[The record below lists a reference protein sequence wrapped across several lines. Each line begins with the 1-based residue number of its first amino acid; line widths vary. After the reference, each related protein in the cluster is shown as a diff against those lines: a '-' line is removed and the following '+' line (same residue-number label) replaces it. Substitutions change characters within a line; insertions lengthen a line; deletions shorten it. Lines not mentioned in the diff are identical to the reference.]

1 MQCLIRFWPFWAV
14 LLPFSTLAHVSE
26 NSTTEYY
33 DLRATAPL
41 ALRYQL
47 SLHGPKDHRGKRF
60 HGMARSRLRW
70 SYEKIVNRQ
79 GCRVVSVTVVL
90 DQHYTLPNWV
100 NKDQAHV
107 KWQKQWARYHRAL
120 TAHEH
125 QHGFFAR
132 QTAHKIDQNLLN
144 LSQPNCQKLQL
155 KVEKITADLMAE
167 LREKNRRY
175 DALSWHGV
183 WEGVIFPRLKK
194 RKW

>member
-1 MQCLIRFWPFWAV
+1 MRLKGF
-14 LLPFSTLAHVSE
+14 LLVGLFAPCFVLAHVLE
-26 NSTTEYY
+26 RSTTEYY

-41 ALRYQL
+41 ALRHQL
-47 SLHGPKDHRGKRF
+47 SVQGPKDHRGRRF
-60 HGMARSRLRW
+60 HGMARSHLSW
-70 SYEKIVNRQ
+70 SYEKIVGVRS
-79 GCRVVSVTVVL
+79 CRIVSVTVVL
-90 DQHYTLPNWV
+90 DQHYTLPNWI
-100 NKDQAHV
+100 NKDQAHS

-120 TAHEH
+120 SAHEH
-125 QHGFFAR
+125 QHGVLAR
-132 QTAHKIDQNLLN
+132 QTADKMDYQLSQ

-155 KVEKITADLMAE
+155 KVEKITSALMAE